1 MLDSSEIPMFVFP
14 VAVAVRVAPS
24 AKVAGGGAAQQT
36 SVRLDNTLFCHRPM
50 DANSKVT
57 KYLAD
62 LNSDG
67 ARRSKESSTHINTAA
82 LQTLRGP
89 GQAAHDP
96 LQFVSTSALSMAE
109 QARQLMSITEQQ
121 KRERNLLAQKGS
133 SKDHE
138 SWQDDLD
145 TWRRKRKTKVTKQD
159 SADATSPARDYR
171 PAAPKDYHSL
181 PGYGRMHKV

>member
-1 MLDSSEIPMFVFP
+1 MRCMLDSSEIPMFVFP

-24 AKVAGGGAAQQT
+24 AKVAGGGAAQQS

-89 GQAAHDP
+89 GQDRRDQRDVAVHLDTKETNHQLLVGCGALHHYSQSCTHIVVTI
-96 LQFVSTSALSMAE
+96 LSHVKVHSAILTNGGMALRVVST
-109 QARQLMSITEQQ
+109 
-121 KRERNLLAQKGS
+121 
-133 SKDHE
+133 
-138 SWQDDLD
+138 
-145 TWRRKRKTKVTKQD
+145 
-159 SADATSPARDYR
+159 
-171 PAAPKDYHSL
+171 
-181 PGYGRMHKV
+181 